1 MRLLSFVK
9 RNIRRTPY
17 QAMAAIMVMFL
28 TFLTM
33 QIFALL
39 GLGSH
44 VLLKE
49 FESKPQVIGFFEDN
63 TTDQDI
69 AAIKRNLEQ
78 TGRVTSIK
86 YISKEEAFESYK
98 ELNKD
103 DPRSL
108 ELVTASMLPPSLEVS
123 TTTPKDLSLV
133 ADMLSQEPVIGK
145 DNVIIPLN
153 VIDNITRV
161 SNSIRYTGSI
171 VILFLSFFSLLIIL
185 MIIGFKLRLKRK
197 EIEIMKLLG
206 ASTWFIRAPFLLEG
220 IFYSCFGAF
229 IAWVFSYMIIWYA
242 TPFVQSNIH
251 EVSLLPVSPLVMLGV
266 LGASQIVA
274 FLIGLIGSFGAIRRY
289 LHH

>member
-1 MRLLSFVK
+1 MRLLSFVR

-17 QAMAAIMVMFL
+17 QALAAIMVMFL

-63 TTDQDI
+63 TTEQDI

-78 TGRVTSIK
+78 TGKVTSIK
-86 YISKEEAFESYK
+86 YISKEEAFKNYK

-123 TTTPKDLSLV
+123 TTTPQDLSLV

-153 VIDNITRV
+153 VIDTITRV

-220 IFYSCFGAF
+220 IFYSCVGAF
-229 IAWVFSYMIIWYA
+229 IAWIFTYLIVWYA
-242 TPFVQSNIH
+242 TPFVQSNIY
-251 EVSLLPVSPLVMLGV
+251 EVKLLPISPLVMLGILV
-266 LGASQIVA
+266 ASQVVA
-274 FLIGLIGSFGAIRRY
+274 FFIGLIGSFGAIRRY

>member
-1 MRLLSFVK
+1 
-9 RNIRRTPY
+9 
-17 QAMAAIMVMFL
+17 MAAVMVMVL

-33 QIFALL
+33 QLFALL

-63 TTDQDI
+63 TTEQDI

-78 TGRVTSIK
+78 TGKVTSIK
-86 YISKEEAFESYK
+86 YISKEEAFKNYK

-123 TTTPKDLSLV
+123 TTTPQDLSLV

-153 VIDNITRV
+153 VIETITRV

-171 VILFLSFFSLLIIL
+171 VIFFLSFFSLLIIL

-220 IFYSCFGAF
+220 IFYSCIGAF
-229 IAWVFSYMIIWYA
+229 IAWIFTYLIVWYA

-251 EVSLLPVSPLVMLGV
+251 EANLLPISPLVMLGI
-266 LGASQIVA
+266 LGASQLVA